1 MADYIIRKEID
12 GFVEFDVHAPTL
24 DTAVSKFK
32 ELEAELN
39 PKVDPH
45 LGEQTLFESAVEPD
59 PLEHNGILDAL
70 DDPKDIEVNRSA
82 ETGRFVTDEYAAEN
96 PATTVTEH
104 IER

>member
-12 GFVEFDVHAPTL
+12 GFVEFDVHAPSL
-24 DTAVSKFK
+24 ETAISKFK

-39 PKVDPH
+39 PPVDPH
-45 LGEQTLFESAVEPD
+45 LGEQTLFESAGEPD
-59 PLEHNGILDAL
+59 PLEVH
-70 DDPKDIEVNRSA
+70 RSA
-82 ETGRFVTDEYAAEN
+82 ETGRFVTEEFADDN